1 MIGVAISTAENI
13 LFNFENS
20 ILKAL
25 VAFQFHLV
33 YLTIKIFHSHQRKI
47 MRRTGIGIVFV
58 LVIICFVS
66 CDQGLAPVSLSVPP
80 SGIRGFVYFNHWPP
94 ADSVVDL
101 RLAAL
106 RNPPSSN
113 LINEVLQGKA
123 QFTGSLTPYG
133 ADSIAYTLILNPG
146 KYVYV
151 GVAQQFGPNIEQDWR
166 VVGVYHAVG
175 ESVNPDSVTVPVDS
189 IVSGINV
196 YVDFNNIPPQ
206 PL

>member
-1 MIGVAISTAENI
+1 VIGAVTSTAENI

-20 ILKAL
+20 ILKEL
-25 VAFQFHLV
+25 VAFQSRLF
-33 YLTIKIFHSHQRKI
+33 YLTFKNFHANQLQI
-47 MRRTGIGIVFV
+47 MHRTGIGILFV
-58 LVIICFVS
+58 LVLMYFVS
-66 CDQGLAPVSLSVPP
+66 CDQGLSPVSVSVPP
-80 SGIRGFVYFNHWPP
+80 SGISGFVYFSHWPP

-123 QFTGSLTPYG
+123 KFTSSLSPYG
-133 ADSIAYTLILNPG
+133 ADSIAYTLILTPG

-166 VVGVYHAVG
+166 VVGVYHALG
-175 ESVNPDSVTVPVDS
+175 ESVNPDSVIVPADS
-189 IVSGINV
+189 IVNGINV

>member
-1 MIGVAISTAENI
+1 MIGAKTSTAENI

-25 VAFQFHLV
+25 VAFQFCLV
-33 YLTIKIFHSHQRKI
+33 YLTIRNFHFNQHKIVH
-47 MRRTGIGIVFV
+47 RTGIGILFV
-58 LVIICFVS
+58 LILICFAS
-66 CDQGLAPVSLSVPP
+66 CDHGLAPVSVSVPQ
-80 SGIRGFVYFNHWPP
+80 SGIRGFVYFSHWPP

-106 RNPPSSN
+106 GNPPSSN

-123 QFTGSLTPYG
+123 KFTISLTPYG
-133 ADSIAYTLILNPG
+133 ADSIAYTLILSPG

-175 ESVNPDSVTVPVDS
+175 ESVNPDSVTVPADS
-189 IVSGINV
+189 VVNGINV